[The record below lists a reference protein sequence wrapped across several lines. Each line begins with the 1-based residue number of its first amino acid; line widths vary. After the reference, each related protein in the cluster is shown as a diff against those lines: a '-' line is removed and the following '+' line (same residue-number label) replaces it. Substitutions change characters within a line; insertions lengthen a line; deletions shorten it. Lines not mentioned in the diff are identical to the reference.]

1 MTGIQWGFEHAMDA
15 LAARLGGRKPP
26 AFRLPTRLLRLMA
39 PAGGLIGQP
48 NLREVI
54 ASSAGVTYWATADR
68 AKAELGWQAREIEA
82 GFRDMF
88 ATA

>member
-1 MTGIQWGFEHAMDA
+1 
-15 LAARLGGRKPP
+15 
-26 AFRLPTRLLRLMA
+26 MA
-39 PAGGLIGQP
+39 PVGGLIGQP